1 MSYFD
6 EKNPETPNLRSSQ
19 GSGSQTP
26 RLEEEHHSEHH
37 SEPKPKPDAGQ
48 PKSPRPAATANA
60 EDDVI
65 EKDSTKSAPD
75 RWKTVSQR
83 IRERAGTIA
92 QALGRPHE
100 RDSDDLAASMGPEYY
115 GATDDIK
122 SHEARMAADEE
133 QRLMGTDHNSQAQHL
148 LRQLGLRHHRRQS
161 SGVLGSDTGEGQS
174 GATTPGAMTPGESGA
189 STPLNGGLL
198 SHLLRVYANNMESAS
213 RMSVA
218 TTAAASD
225 PETETLPYRHSGSG
239 TPGNATPMP
248 GVATWTNTGTNTGTA
263 TPAVGTPT
271 GKKEK
276 VKWYKSANNSRENVS
291 QKPSGHH
298 YTSSLISASMGMGR
312 VGVPAAHGPPPMTA
326 KERRKRKRK
335 NAQEVKLTVHIAAM
349 LARQQYIMQLCRALM
364 KYGAPTH
371 RLEEYMVMT
380 SNVLDVNAQFLY
392 IPGCMFMSFDDPLT
406 RTAEVKII
414 RVVQGLDLSRL
425 AETHNVYKNVV
436 HDVISVDEATGQLDT
451 IMQCKPR
458 YNRWILILLTGLASV
473 AVGPYAFSARP
484 IDLPIIFILG
494 CLVGFMQHVLAPSSA
509 TYTNVLEVSAAIL
522 TSFLA
527 RAVGSI
533 SHNGERVFCFAAMAQ
548 SSIAMILPGFAV
560 LSSSL
565 ELQSHQMNAGSI
577 RMVFTLIY
585 SLFLGYGVTVG
596 TTIYGL
602 MDNNATADS
611 TCPNPTGP
619 WGNEYIQ
626 HFPFVALFCLFA
638 ALINQAKPKQ
648 LPVTVI
654 MGVCGYVTNYFSTKK
669 LGANQVANTVG
680 AFTIGLLANL
690 YSRIWH
696 GHAAAAIIPGIFTL
710 VPSGLASSGSILSGL
725 QYSEAVKSGHV
736 SNINSSTSGSNLL
749 GLGYGMI
756 QTAIGISVGL
766 FVSAL
771 IVYPHGKKRSGIFS
785 L

>member
-1 MSYFD
+1 MTYFD
-6 EKNPETPNLRSSQ
+6 EKNPETPRLPSVQSSL
-19 GSGSQTP
+19 GADEEHDSP
-26 RLEEEHHSEHH
+26 REEEHTENPQTAVEHH
-37 SEPKPKPDAGQ
+37 DTSSEKP
-48 PKSPRPAATANA
+48 STAS
-60 EDDVI
+60 I
-65 EKDSTKSAPD
+65 PQ

-83 IRERAGTIA
+83 IREGAGTIA
-92 QALGRPHE
+92 EALGRPHE
-100 RDSDDLAASMGPEYY
+100 READGLDASFSPEYY
-115 GATDDIK
+115 GATDDIR
-122 SHEARMAADEE
+122 SYEARTAADEE
-133 QRLMGTDHNSQAQHL
+133 ERLMGTDHNSQAQHL
-148 LRQLGLRHHRRQS
+148 LSQLGLNQHRRHP
-161 SGVLGSDTGEGQS
+161 SGPRRDTEPRS
-174 GATTPGAMTPGESGA
+174 GATTPGAMTPGDSGA
-189 STPLNGGLL
+189 STPLNGSLL

-213 RMSVA
+213 RMSVV

-225 PETETLPYRHSGSG
+225 PETETLPSK
-239 TPGNATPMP
+239 TPGT
-248 GVATWTNTGTNTGTA
+248 VTSGTA
-263 TPAVGTPT
+263 TPMSIAATRIATTPGGTPT

-276 VKWYKSANNSRENVS
+276 VKWYKNGNNSKENVS
-291 QKPSGHH
+291 ARASKHH
-298 YTSSLISASMGMGR
+298 YTSSLIQASMDMGR
-312 VGVPAAHGPPPMTA
+312 VGVPGAQGPAPMNA
-326 KERRKRKRK
+326 KERRKQKRK
-335 NAQEVKLTVHIAAM
+335 SAKDVKLTVHIAAL

-371 RLEEYMVMT
+371 RLEEYMMMT
-380 SNVLDVNAQFLY
+380 SNVLEVKAQFLY

-436 HDVISVDEATGQLDT
+436 HDIISVDDATSQLDT
-451 IMQCKPR
+451 IMQRKPR
-458 YNRWILILLTGLASV
+458 YKRWMLILLTGLASV
-473 AVGPYAFSARP
+473 AVGPYSFSARP
-484 IDLPIIFILG
+484 IDLPIIFVLG

-509 TYTNVLEVSAAIL
+509 TYSNVLEVSAAIL

-527 RAVGSI
+527 RAFGSI
-533 SHNGERVFCFAAMAQ
+533 THNGERVFCFAAMAE

-602 MDNNATADS
+602 MDGNATAES
-611 TCPNPTGP
+611 TCSNATST

-669 LGANQVANTVG
+669 LGSNQVANTVG

-690 YSRIWH
+690 YSRVWH

-725 QYSEAVKSGHV
+725 QYAEAVKSG
-736 SNINSSTSGSNLL
+736 NISSTTSGSSSSSLL